1 MVLVLLLK
9 TRDAPGKERSMR
21 KLSSVKKTC
30 TPSAFDSRAGP
41 AAILHSES
49 ITKKGEGTLKLYE
62 VNQQLEELLIQL
74 EPDPETGEVPA
85 NEEEILEKINT
96 LALKR
101 EDILQY
107 LAKLSLNTKAAVQSM
122 KAEEKRLHDRRV
134 RMEQRQEH
142 LIAILDRE
150 CGGQKTDLG
159 IATLCYRRS
168 SRVELTDEEAAFA
181 WLQKNGHE
189 ECYRIPKPEIS
200 KLYVGKLLDAGDKV
214 PGAERVTSTSCYLR

>member
-1 MVLVLLLK
+1 M
-9 TRDAPGKERSMR
+9 
-21 KLSSVKKTC
+21 
-30 TPSAFDSRAGP
+30 
-41 AAILHSES
+41 
-49 ITKKGEGTLKLYE
+49 KLYE

-142 LIAILDRE
+142 LITILDRE